1 MCLQESTELLP
12 SCCEF
17 HGFGAEGCGQGRS
30 CPIQQRPVN
39 LTTEQVK
46 GMDDMLEFAEK
57 NDGSK

>member
-17 HGFGAEGCGQGRS
+17 HGFGAEGCQQGKL
-30 CPIQQRPVN
+30 CPAQRPVN
-39 LTTEQVK
+39 LTRNQVE

-57 NDGSK
+57 NDGKN